1 MIMLG
6 GWASYV
12 VVDEVDAIEAIRE
25 DMYVVIK
32 FLCVGKC

>member
-1 MIMLG
+1 MLV

-12 VVDEVDAIEAIRE
+12 VADEVDAIETIRE
-25 DMYVVIK
+25 DMYGVID